1 MLLEV
6 VFSLPFGPD
15 VGCVACQKAGPREV
29 AALGD
34 SKPSSC
40 GNSRARLKCGKPNKP
55 PPIACQKRVGLY
67 TSSIFWKVHPSSL
80 IPTPGM
86 PDFVLV
92 LGPFRVPL
100 APILPGMVNWEKAAE
115 LRSSGIFG

>member
-1 MLLEV
+1 
-6 VFSLPFGPD
+6 
-15 VGCVACQKAGPREV
+15 V

-55 PPIACQKRVGLY
+55 PVNRLPETGGFIQLH
-67 TSSIFWKVHPSSL
+67 FLVHPSS

-86 PDFVLV
+86 PDFE
-92 LGPFRVPL
+92 
-100 APILPGMVNWEKAAE
+100 PILPGMVNWEKAAE
-115 LRSSGIFG
+115 LRSLGIFG